1 MDPKVSW
8 TEVQNDI
15 LKFNMP
21 IYVARGNHDGKL
33 EDFENKFGK
42 TYHSFIKKNDLFIV
56 LDPNIYKW
64 NISGDQL
71 IFLKKT
77 LINNK
82 KGINNIFILFH
93 QVICWT
99 NNKYI
104 SPFSNSI
111 HNKAKKV
118 NYWSVIAPILKNTEK
133 PVYLFAGDVGAFSKE
148 YRKKSYN

>member
-1 MDPKVSW
+1 MEYFWRSID
-8 TEVQNDI
+8 
-15 LKFNMP
+15 
-21 IYVARGNHDGKL
+21 
-33 EDFENKFGK
+33 
-42 TYHSFIKKNDLFIV
+42 
-56 LDPNIYKW
+56 
-64 NISGDQL
+64 
-71 IFLKKT
+71 FLKNT

-148 YRKKSYN
+148 YRKKKSYN

>member
-1 MDPKVSW
+1 MEYFWRSID
-8 TEVQNDI
+8 
-15 LKFNMP
+15 
-21 IYVARGNHDGKL
+21 
-33 EDFENKFGK
+33 
-42 TYHSFIKKNDLFIV
+42 
-56 LDPNIYKW
+56 
-64 NISGDQL
+64 
-71 IFLKKT
+71 FLKNT

-104 SPFSNSI
+104 STFSNSI

-148 YRKKSYN
+148 YRKKII